1 MMNGGELIARL
12 IKNQGVKFLFTL
24 CGGHISPIL
33 VGARQEGIRVID
45 VRQEPTAVFAADAV
59 SRLTGV
65 PGVAAVTAGPGVTNS
80 VTAIKNAQMAQS
92 PLVIFGGAPATA
104 LRGRGALQD
113 IEQLKLMETLV
124 KWSAAIKQDCDI
136 ASIVEEAFDVARSG
150 VPGPVFIECP
160 IDLLYD
166 EELVREWYLKKSD
179 TGRGLVDKVTQWY
192 LRRHVDKLFAC
203 SPSSLAAAEKDDIT
217 PFVVNK
223 EDLARVVGRLQHANK
238 PVMIIGSQAALHPEE
253 IHQLSDQ
260 LKQAGIPIFLTG
272 MARGLL
278 GPDHPLQ
285 FRHGRKQALK
295 AADLV
300 AIFGMPCDFRL
311 NYGKDIH
318 REAFHV
324 SVNRSK
330 SDLKQNKKP
339 DVGIQADPG
348 KFLLELTRRLSLDPI
363 KLEGWID
370 QLDQHEAEREKQ
382 IAEQMAAETDFINP
396 LRFCHDLDAA
406 VDADSLIIGDGG
418 DFIAT
423 ASYMVK
429 PRGPLSWLDP
439 GPYGTLGV
447 GAGFALAAALV
458 RPGAEIWLLFGDG
471 AAGYG
476 LIELDTFV
484 RHNLPVIAVVGNDA
498 GWTQITRDQVE
509 ILNDDVGTVL
519 RHNNYHLIAE
529 ALDARGYCIQDPSDI
544 EPVLSAA
551 KQDAAAGAP
560 VLINALLGKTDF
572 RKGSI
577 SM

>member
-1 MMNGGELIARL
+1 MNGGQLIARL
-12 IKNQGVKFLFTL
+12 IKDHGVQFLFTL

-33 VGARQEGIRVID
+33 VGAGQEGIRVID

-59 SRLTGV
+59 SRLTGI

-113 IEQLKLMETLV
+113 IEQIKLVETLV

-136 ASIVEEAFDVARSG
+136 VSIVEEAFDVARSG

-166 EELVREWYLKKSD
+166 EELVRDWYLKKS
-179 TGRGLVDKVTQWY
+179 GSGHGLVDKVTQWY

-203 SPSSLAAAEKDDIT
+203 SPRSLAAAEKEEIA
-217 PFVVNK
+217 PFAVNK
-223 EDLARVVGRLQHANK
+223 EDVARVIGRLQDANR
-238 PVMIIGSQAALHPEE
+238 PVMIIGSQAALRPEE
-253 IHQLSDQ
+253 ILQLSDQ
-260 LKQAGIPIFLTG
+260 LKHAGIPTFLTG

-300 AIFGMPCDFRL
+300 AVFGMPCDFRL
-311 NYGKDIH
+311 NYGQDINKK
-318 REAFHV
+318 AFHIA
-324 SVNRSK
+324 VNRSK
-330 SDLKQNKKP
+330 SDLKLNKKP

-348 KFLLELTRRLSLDPI
+348 TFLLELTRRLSLDPI
-363 KLEGWID
+363 RLEGWID
-370 QLDQHEAEREKQ
+370 QLNQHETEREKQ
-382 IAEQMAAETDFINP
+382 INEFMYAETDYLNP

-406 VDADSLIIGDGG
+406 VDADSVIIGDGG

-423 ASYMVK
+423 ASYMIK

-458 RPGAEIWLLFGDG
+458 RPGAEIWLLYGDG

-484 RHNLPVIAVVGNDA
+484 RHNLPVIMVVGNDA

-529 ALDARGYCIQDPSDI
+529 ALDAKGYCIQAPSDT

-551 KQDAAAGAP
+551 KQDAAAGYP